1 MKVCVH
7 LFTSILLTLLSF
19 GPHRSQSVQTRT
31 ADFRKTDKR
40 KVNFHNHEG
49 GGGSPAFGD
58 SEETTFLP
66 FSAQKQTFIS
76 RSAPVTHPGWWCAVC
91 SAVSEE
97 LLTSGKDLNVF
108 GSWGWELGWGWRLE
122 SWCGCSRGVDIVLC
136 QGCQQHQQKQARQ
149 TSHDCVVETARSE
162 ARRQESGT
170 ENSIA

>member
-49 GGGSPAFGD
+49 GGGSLAFGD

-108 GSWGWELGWGWRLE
+108 GSWGWELGMGVEVGELVWLFKRG
-122 SWCGCSRGVDIVLC
+122 GYCSL
-136 QGCQQHQQKQARQ
+136 
-149 TSHDCVVETARSE
+149 
-162 ARRQESGT
+162 SGMSAT
-170 ENSIA
+170 PTKASKTNIP